1 MITIKTGLDT
11 TGAQEDLNKL
21 QGKLKGDL
29 EGSLKSVES
38 KADEAAKSLSA
49 MLQIEKAEFFVSKF
63 GDVVGIVEQAGAA
76 VFGMSEEMV
85 AATKSTLELSQKGA
99 ALGSAFGPIGTIVGA
114 ALGAVTGYFV
124 AANQEAAKT
133 QQALADVETAAA
145 NATAEF
151 STLGQAD
158 LGGLIRQVEA
168 LQNQL
173 EQTRGFSE
181 KAQAQ
186 IDALAKQGIEG
197 LSDAYTKL
205 AQVAIGDE
213 FQTQGKSLDDLLDR
227 LDTVRGSIKGY
238 VSEAQA
244 AASATKLSAEAGA
257 VSTENLK
264 RNEEQYKTLTD
275 SLAAAKAE
283 EAALNAAILAH
294 TDAKS
299 KDTKVVQA
307 HTVATKEN
315 TKSLQEQID
324 AINTANGIVIDSE
337 AQLTDALIAKTEA
350 LIAANDAFLAFEGP
364 LVDTS
369 TLLQQ
374 LAADLE
380 VFDEIPALPLP
391 ELDVLS
397 STTDELRTM
406 AFAIDGMTTAA
417 QQLGEQLQN
426 ALVDIGA
433 DAASQLFDNI
443 EEGNVTIKNLGKT
456 FAIFASQQLKAI
468 GTALVGQGIQDELK
482 AASLLILSAGVNP
495 QGYALA
501 ALGAAEI
508 GAGLAMGAGGALLGR
523 RAHGGAAGS
532 AQTTATSE
540 SLGAREAEATGPTQL
555 APVKIYLGPE
565 NGMAVF
571 ADDERGVSQYGRFTE
586 RAVSQGRRAPR

>member
-1 MITIKTGLDT
+1 MSIKIQTGLDT
-11 TGAQEDLNKL
+11 SGANADLSKL
-21 QGKLKGDL
+21 QSNLKGDL
-29 EGSLKSVES
+29 GDALKSVE
-38 KADEAAKSLSA
+38 AQAEQAQKSLQE
-49 MLQIEKAEFFVSKF
+49 MLQIDKAEFFVSKF

-124 AANQEAAKT
+124 AANEEAAKT

-158 LGGLIRQVEA
+158 LGGLISQVET

-197 LSDAYTKL
+197 LSEAYTKL
-205 AQVAIGDE
+205 ARVALGDE
-213 FQTQGKSLDDLLDR
+213 FETQGKSLDTLLDR
-227 LDTVRGSIKGY
+227 LTEVRGTISGY
-238 VSEAQA
+238 VADAQA

-275 SLAAAKAE
+275 ALAAAKTE

-294 TDAKS
+294 TDAKT
-299 KDTKVVQA
+299 KDTK
-307 HTVATKEN
+307 ATIANTAANKEN

-337 AQLTDALIAKTEA
+337 AQLTDALITQTEA
-350 LIAANDAFLAFEGP
+350 LIAANEAFLAFEGP

-380 VFDEIPALPLP
+380 VFSEIPALPLP

-397 STTDELRTM
+397 ATTEQLGAM

-417 QQLGEQLQN
+417 RQLGEQLQN
-426 ALVDIGA
+426 ALVDVGVGA
-433 DAASQLFDNI
+433 AEQLFENI
-443 EEGNVTIKNLGKT
+443 EAGEKPLKDLGKT
-456 FAIFASQQLKAI
+456 FAGLASQQLKAI
-468 GTALVGQGIQDELK
+468 GTALIGEGIQNELK
-482 AASLLILSAGVNP
+482 AAAILITSAGLNP

-501 ALGAAEI
+501 AVGAAEI

-523 RAHGGAAGS
+523 RANGGGGVGPS
-532 AQTTATSE
+532 TGGSE
-540 SLGAREAEATGPTQL
+540 SLGARESEASGPTEL

-571 ADDERGVSQYGRFTE
+571 ADDQRGISQYGRFTD
-586 RAVSQGRRAPR
+586 RALAAGRSGPR